1 MDHRQNK
8 SVSTSQY
15 PRVSIQTLSVF
26 YICLTT
32 ITIQFQ
38 YMKQNPIELCSF
50 SLFAATSSITWIDV
64 RQTPLS
70 IDLKLKSHDA
80 VLLQGRTRWG
90 VWGGWGGWKPLGG
103 STVNWRSVDSSVRRS
118 EVSLPWHRDRARP
131 AEVKALSWRGR
142 WRKATSC
149 PENGALGYVNN
160 SAARLRWQERQLSS

>member
-1 MDHRQNK
+1 MAQIGSQTEQVRIHE

-15 PRVSIQTLSVF
+15 QRVSIQTLSVF

-64 RQTPLS
+64 RQTTLS

-80 VLLQGRTRWG
+80 VLLQGRSRWG
-90 VWGGWGGWKPLGG
+90 RWGGLGGLKTTGGQYCEPALCWQLCQEVWGVVAMAPWQSTSCWGEG
-103 STVNWRSVDSSVRRS
+103 SV
-118 EVSLPWHRDRARP
+118 LARP
-131 AEVKALSWRGR
+131 L
-142 WRKATSC
+142 T
-149 PENGALGYVNN
+149 
-160 SAARLRWQERQLSS
+160 